1 MTTQQLTLDDAQ
13 RQWHIARLSR
23 SLARW
28 RAQGTDR
35 LCPEEYQ
42 GFCET
47 LAHLE
52 AGGAYT
58 VRTFDPTAHILDRPS
73 PMLPVGKV
81 LAGISKR
88 SIGMMDRM
96 RRGIQ

>member
-1 MTTQQLTLDDAQ
+1 MTAQQLTLDDAQ

-28 RAQGTDR
+28 RADGADQR
-35 LCPEEYQ
+35 YPEEYA
-42 GFCET
+42 GYAAT

-52 AGGAYT
+52 AGGAYA
-58 VRTFDPTAHILDRPS
+58 VRTFDPAARLHDQPS
-73 PMLPVGKV
+73 PIRAMGEG

-88 SIGMMDRM
+88 SRARM
-96 RRGIQ
+96 GRKTP